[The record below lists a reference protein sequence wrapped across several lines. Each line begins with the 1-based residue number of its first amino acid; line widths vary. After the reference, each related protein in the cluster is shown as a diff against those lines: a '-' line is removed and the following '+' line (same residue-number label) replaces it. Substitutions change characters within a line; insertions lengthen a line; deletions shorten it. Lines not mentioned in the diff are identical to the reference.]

1 MVPASWRS
9 KPPIIRRSVV
19 FPHPLGPS
27 SETNVPGRMV
37 RVHSLTA
44 STSANRLEMPSRA
57 IAGPSSSTLS
67 STGAGGAAATF
78 FCVVDKSGR
87 LYTLRRWILGTLDR
101 VGIDRYFS
109 QAGGHREVGSLADH
123 VIDPRVGRS
132 LIWTA
137 L

>member
-19 FPHPLGPS
+19 FPHPLGPC
-27 SETNVPGRMV
+27 SETTVPGRMV
-37 RVHSLTA
+37 RAHSLTA
-44 STSANRLEMPSRA
+44 STSANRLEMPLRA

-87 LYTLRRWILGTLDR
+87 LYTLPFRIPVVKTHRTVRSGGEGDWKQPLLYLRAEDTL
-101 VGIDRYFS
+101 
-109 QAGGHREVGSLADH
+109 
-123 VIDPRVGRS
+123 
-132 LIWTA
+132 
-137 L
+137 